1 MVNIVCVYW
10 GNKYSIDYVNK
21 LYSMVKRNLSMPFKF
36 ICYTNHPS
44 LKIIDDI
51 ETRKLPFNQYD
62 GWWNKL
68 TLFSHEAD
76 LQGTCLYFDLDVVI
90 LDNIDDM
97 ALFGKEDTFG
107 IINDFNPNSKSFNS
121 SIMKF
126 NNITAEHIWKS
137 FKNDETSMSR
147 NQGDQQVI
155 SLIMHESPHLKIMPD
170 DWTFSYKWYD
180 REKPRIHQTEWSFSR
195 RPLAKVA
202 VFHGKPNPHESKQKW
217 VEDNWK

>member
-1 MVNIVCVYW
+1 
-10 GNKYSIDYVNK
+10 
-21 LYSMVKRNLSMPFKF
+21 
-36 ICYTNHPS
+36 
-44 LKIIDDI
+44 
-51 ETRKLPFNQYD
+51 
-62 GWWNKL
+62 
-68 TLFSHEAD
+68 
-76 LQGTCLYFDLDVVI
+76 
-90 LDNIDDM
+90 M

-180 REKPRIHQTEWSFSR
+180 I
-195 RPLAKVA
+195 
-202 VFHGKPNPHESKQKW
+202 
-217 VEDNWK
+217 

>member
-1 MVNIVCVYW
+1 
-10 GNKYSIDYVNK
+10 
-21 LYSMVKRNLSMPFKF
+21 
-36 ICYTNHPS
+36 
-44 LKIIDDI
+44 
-51 ETRKLPFNQYD
+51 
-62 GWWNKL
+62 
-68 TLFSHEAD
+68 
-76 LQGTCLYFDLDVVI
+76 
-90 LDNIDDM
+90 
-97 ALFGKEDTFG
+97 
-107 IINDFNPNSKSFNS
+107 
-121 SIMKF
+121 MKF

-180 REKPRIHQTEWSFSR
+180 REKPRIHQSEWTFERKSNT
-195 RPLAKVA
+195 KVA